1 VRSRRKEET
10 EREDRRERHRDGKG
24 MWGEKGNRRE
34 RHRDGRECGEKRE
47 TGEKDTG
54 MEGNVGR
61 KGTGSKEAGKE
72 REMKVPL

>member
-1 VRSRRKEET
+1 MRSRRKEET
-10 EREDRRERHRDGKG
+10 E
-24 MWGEKGNRRE
+24 
-34 RHRDGRECGEKRE
+34 RE

-72 REMKVPL
+72 RDESHPINTPKTRTQKNTKGALTADSCQCMVKPTTVL